1 MIRYAVILGLL
12 SATLAFAQ
20 DSATSQATQ
29 EPAKRPISPSARLAA
44 AKTAYVKNGGGSDVP
59 FNLIENA
66 LEGWPHFILV
76 DSPEHADVIIQIDA
90 PYSESSTS
98 LSSSTND
105 NQKPV
110 TKKTEPDVDIIK
122 MTVFDAK
129 THLPLWASSER
140 PKSGFREKTRDDNL
154 IAASE
159 KLLARFRDRLEPPTA
174 DAAPAEKK

>member
-1 MIRYAVILGLL
+1 MIRFALVLALL
-12 SATLAFAQ
+12 SSTFSFAQ
-20 DSATSQATQ
+20 QPSSQ

-66 LEGWPHFILV
+66 LEGWPHFVLV
-76 DSPEHADVIIQIDA
+76 DSPEQADVIIEIAA
-90 PYSESSTS
+90 PYSESGTS
-98 LSSSTND
+98 VSSSTGD
-105 NQKPV
+105 NQKPT
-110 TKKTEPDVDIIK
+110 TKKTEPDVDVIK
-122 MTVFDAK
+122 LTVFDAK
-129 THLPLWASSER
+129 THLPLWGSSER

-159 KLLARFRDRLEPPTA
+159 KLLARFRDRMEPPPA